1 MIKLLFNTLSIYLCI
16 RILKNQNYGI
26 GINHSQR
33 HFFYYH
39 TSTPIGSLPVRS
51 RQLLRTMFSSFSTI
65 LRLFSLEAFQRRR
78 ASSLVNFVVS
88 KYSSSYFILVQ
99 HSATKITHILRNHQE
114 NHKKSATYH
123 QITTKSTVNYKLLT
137 VNYKLLFPT
146 SASYNKAVPSRKIW
160 RGL

>member
-33 HFFYYH
+33 HIFYYH

-65 LRLFSLEAFQRRR
+65 LRLFPL
-78 ASSLVNFVVS
+78 
-88 KYSSSYFILVQ
+88 
-99 HSATKITHILRNHQE
+99 
-114 NHKKSATYH
+114 
-123 QITTKSTVNYKLLT
+123 
-137 VNYKLLFPT
+137 
-146 SASYNKAVPSRKIW
+146 
-160 RGL
+160 

>member
-26 GINHSQR
+26 VINHSQR

-51 RQLLRTMFSSFSTI
+51 RQLLRTKFSSFSTI
-65 LRLFSLEAFQRRR
+65 LHLFSLEAFQRRR

-88 KYSSSYFILVQ
+88 IYSSSYFILVQ
-99 HSATKITHILRNHQE
+99 HSTAKITLFLRNHQE
-114 NHKKSATYH
+114 NHNK
-123 QITTKSTVNYKLLT
+123 
-137 VNYKLLFPT
+137 FP
-146 SASYNKAVPSRKIW
+146 SYINPKRFNNFMETFS
-160 RGL
+160 

>member
-1 MIKLLFNTLSIYLCI
+1 MIKLLFYTLSIYLCI

-78 ASSLVNFVVS
+78 ASSLVNICSIQIFFLL
-88 KYSSSYFILVQ
+88 FILVQ
-99 HSATKITHILRNHQE
+99 PIYSSSTFSHQNYTYSSKPPRKSQEICKLSAN
-114 NHKKSATYH
+114 NHK
-123 QITTKSTVNYKLLT
+123 INRKL
-137 VNYKLLFPT
+137 
-146 SASYNKAVPSRKIW
+146 
-160 RGL
+160 

>member
-51 RQLLRTMFSSFSTI
+51 RQLLRTKFSSFSTI

-78 ASSLVNFVVS
+78 ASSLVNYPNILPPI
-88 KYSSSYFILVQ
+88 YSSSTFSHQNYTYSSKPPRKSQEICNL
-99 HSATKITHILRNHQE
+99 SSNNHE
-114 NHKKSATYH
+114 INR
-123 QITTKSTVNYKLLT
+123 KL
-137 VNYKLLFPT
+137 
-146 SASYNKAVPSRKIW
+146 
-160 RGL
+160 

>member
-26 GINHSQR
+26 VINHSQR

-51 RQLLRTMFSSFSTI
+51 RQLLRTKFSSFSTI
-65 LRLFSLEAFQRRR
+65 LHLFSLEAFQRRR

-88 KYSSSYFILVQ
+88 IYSSSYLFLFNIQ
-99 HSATKITHILRNHQE
+99 PPKLRFFLETAKE
-114 NHKKSATYH
+114 NHKKSASY
-123 QITTKSTVNYKLLT
+123 QRIATKSTVNYKLL
-137 VNYKLLFPT
+137 F
-146 SASYNKAVPSRKIW
+146 YNELCMQS
-160 RGL
+160 

>member
-51 RQLLRTMFSSFSTI
+51 RQLLRTMFSINSTHVNLNLMYYI
-65 LRLFSLEAFQRRR
+65 IKTIKAVPHYEVLLFSLVKLCKNIFCKFLCRFTIVFIWMYC
-78 ASSLVNFVVS
+78 SLFMS
-88 KYSSSYFILVQ
+88 CISIS
-99 HSATKITHILRNHQE
+99 
-114 NHKKSATYH
+114 
-123 QITTKSTVNYKLLT
+123 
-137 VNYKLLFPT
+137 
-146 SASYNKAVPSRKIW
+146 
-160 RGL
+160 

>member
-16 RILKNQNYGI
+16 RILKKQNYGI

-88 KYSSSYFILVQ
+88 KYSSSY
-99 HSATKITHILRNHQE
+99 
-114 NHKKSATYH
+114 
-123 QITTKSTVNYKLLT
+123 
-137 VNYKLLFPT
+137 LF
-146 SASYNKAVPSRKIW
+146 
-160 RGL
+160 

>member
-51 RQLLRTMFSSFSTI
+51 RQLL
-65 LRLFSLEAFQRRR
+65 
-78 ASSLVNFVVS
+78 
-88 KYSSSYFILVQ
+88 
-99 HSATKITHILRNHQE
+99 
-114 NHKKSATYH
+114 
-123 QITTKSTVNYKLLT
+123 
-137 VNYKLLFPT
+137 
-146 SASYNKAVPSRKIW
+146 
-160 RGL
+160 